1 MPLAISAI
9 TNSFASHRPESK
21 SLSDVRTSFLSPGCK
36 PDCVREWS
44 LNLLLKIELP
54 FLVPVCGNCI
64 QGVPSTFYIPAV
76 KVNNYPTTI
85 KNGVCESESFGFSI
99 IALYSS
105 GRDGINERAGSLSIK
120 REGADV
126 QPTQTINCFYS
137 IYFDWILSRVA
148 RSLY

>member
-9 TNSFASHRPESK
+9 TNSFASRRPESK

-76 KVNNYPTTI
+76 KVNNYPHYN
-85 KNGVCESESFGFSI
+85 KKWSLRKWKLRF
-99 IALYSS
+99 LYYSS
-105 GRDGINERAGSLSIK
+105 VYGKRRDKWEGRIILYKEGGGPMCSLRRRLTVFIAFISIGYW
-120 REGADV
+120 GALPD
-126 QPTQTINCFYS
+126 QF
-137 IYFDWILSRVA
+137 A
-148 RSLY
+148 